1 MIRVLLLLA
10 LMVASINV
18 DAQRTMSKAELEQ
31 KAKQGDPYALF
42 ELGRN
47 YYNCVRDAVYSYNF
61 SESDVTV
68 LKRNSSDGYLW
79 LEKATKKYKEF
90 LEMENPIPTN
100 ILKRRQD
107 ELKEAFQKILAFY
120 KDSPEAIAI
129 LNKPRHEENEC
140 FLKAK
145 EYLGKALEKQWL
157 DAEEYVENLYI
168 LEKQP

>member
-1 MIRVLLLLA
+1 MRLLLLFI
-10 LMVASINV
+10 LSLASITAN
-18 DAQRTMSKAELEQ
+18 AQRTMSKAELEQ

-61 SESDVTV
+61 SESDVAI
-68 LKRNSSDGYLW
+68 LKKYSSDGYLW
-79 LEKATKKYKEF
+79 LEKATMKYKEF

-129 LNKPRHEENEC
+129 LNKARHEENEC